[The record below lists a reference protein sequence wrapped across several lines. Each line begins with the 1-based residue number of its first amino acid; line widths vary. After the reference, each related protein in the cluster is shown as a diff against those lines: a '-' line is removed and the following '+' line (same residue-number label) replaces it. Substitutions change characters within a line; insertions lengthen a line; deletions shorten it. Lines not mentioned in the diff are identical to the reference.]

1 MDRIWKSG
9 IMAGAVGALFILLGL
24 VILGSWFKVF
34 AEQNSLFL
42 LLLLLSNLLAFVLAG
57 LSSGILVSPYA
68 RNEMESLKSGMIAGC
83 IVALFP
89 VIFIVIMTALGT
101 PFISI
106 EPSAILGF
114 LALAIILV
122 SLVAL
127 SGMLS
132 LVYTSIDRLRKQSRN
147 AASSHV
153 EDNELSDLRSLYDDL
168 WKDART
174 LVTDMNRSI
183 QMYLLAGFLM
193 LVYGFVIL
201 AYAAAGW
208 QRIYS
213 GSPDM
218 ADYAAAIGETIGG
231 AILIIVG
238 PLLIRWYYK
247 LKSRYA
253 RLALI
258 EKGEKGAV

>member
-24 VILGSWFKVF
+24 VVLGSWFKVF
-34 AEQNSLFL
+34 TEQNSLFL
-42 LLLLLSNLLAFVLAG
+42 LLLLLSNLLAFVVAG
-57 LSSGILVSPYA
+57 LASGILVSPYA
-68 RNEMESLKSGMIAGC
+68 RDEMESLTSGMVAGC
-83 IVALFP
+83 IVAIFP
-89 VIFIVIMTALGT
+89 IFFIAVMAALGT
-101 PFISI
+101 PFISTG
-106 EPSAILGF
+106 PSAILGLF
-114 LALAIILV
+114 ALAIILI

-127 SGMLS
+127 AGMLS
-132 LVYTSIDRLRKQSRN
+132 LVYTSVDRLRKQRRES
-147 AASSHV
+147 ASARI
-153 EDNELSDLRSLYDDL
+153 EDGELNDLKALYDDL

-213 GSPDM
+213 GSPEL

-238 PLLIRWYYK
+238 PLWIRWYYK